1 MCDGNMRFSKYFV
14 LFKIKLKK
22 SLFLFLTRE
31 ATAKRRGHNINSYL
45 VMVFVTFILI
55 SLITVG
61 FTGKPTGHMCNL
73 TEMFTCSSRWYGTIY
88 GSKLKVAY
96 LYCRRIPVFF
106 WEWPYCDHYE
116 WFHNSFLLFLLYRWS
131 RVWMGLCEKKIKL
144 NKNGMRK
151 GTFWSAKH
159 LYSEPYKNDQVMG
172 P

>member
-22 SLFLFLTRE
+22 SLFLFLMRE

-61 FTGKPTGHMCNL
+61 FTGKLTGHMCNL
-73 TEMFTCSSRWYGTIY
+73 TEMFTCSSRWYGTTY
-88 GSKLKVAY
+88 GSKLKEAY

-116 WFHNSFLLFLLYRWS
+116 WFHNSFLLFFFFETETRISLTLKLKYNRTQPQ
-131 RVWMGLCEKKIKL
+131 GEKKQ
-144 NKNGMRK
+144 
-151 GTFWSAKH
+151 T
-159 LYSEPYKNDQVMG
+159 
-172 P
+172 